1 MEDRK
6 RNGVSTGYLD
16 FKCLPDGAVG
26 KDGSPSLNKYS
37 STLTREHDYPGAKA
51 MLFAAGV
58 PDDDAM
64 ESAPH
69 LGIASVWWEGNPC
82 NMHRT
87 LEALEA

>member
-1 MEDRK
+1 
-6 RNGVSTGYLD
+6 
-16 FKCLPDGAVG
+16 
-26 KDGSPSLNKYS
+26 
-37 STLTREHDYPGAKA
+37 

-82 NMHRT
+82 K
-87 LEALEA
+87 